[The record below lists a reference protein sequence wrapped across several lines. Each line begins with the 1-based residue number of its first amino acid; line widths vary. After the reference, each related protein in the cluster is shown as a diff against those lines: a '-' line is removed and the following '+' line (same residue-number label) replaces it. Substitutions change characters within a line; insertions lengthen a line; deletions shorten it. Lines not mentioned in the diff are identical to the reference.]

1 MSKRNKNKNVN
12 AESNDVV
19 EIIENKEETE
29 MTEKKGII
37 ESIKEFGNKV
47 PKPVKMIAGGV
58 AAAAAIG
65 GAALVVI
72 SKVRNGEDADFDEIT
87 DFEDSD
93 IETVAAEAE
102 TPVED

>member
-12 AESNDVV
+12 AESTDVV
-19 EIIENKEETE
+19 KINENKEETK

-37 ESIKEFGNKV
+37 NTIKEFGNKV

-72 SKVRNGEDADFDEIT
+72 SKIHNGEDADFDDIA

-93 IETVAAEAE
+93 LETDSAEAE

>member
-12 AESNDVV
+12 AESTDVV
-19 EIIENKEETE
+19 KINENKEETE
-29 MTEKKGII
+29 MTEKKGFI
-37 ESIKEFGNKV
+37 ESIKEIGNKV

-58 AAAAAIG
+58 AAAAAVVG
-65 GAALVVI
+65 TALVVV
-72 SKVRNGEDADFDEIT
+72 SKIRNGEDADFDEVT

>member
-12 AESNDVV
+12 AESTDVV
-19 EIIENKEETE
+19 KINENKEETK

-37 ESIKEFGNKV
+37 NTIKEIGNKV

-72 SKVRNGEDADFDEIT
+72 SKVRNGEDPDFDDIA

-93 IETVAAEAE
+93 LETDSAEAE